1 MSEPFQF
8 MMGKYAAVVPADLYY
23 SRNHFWCRVVAG
35 KNRFGFSSYAIKL
48 MQDVYFLDWQVNAG
62 DKVALLEQ
70 IGHIETSKAVSD
82 LFAPIEGTLLGFNP
96 EVLADPSAIN
106 VDGYDK
112 GWLFEM
118 DGGIDSLMDANAY
131 YGFLAENWEKAQR
144 MLKGKINAGDD

>member
-1 MSEPFQF
+1 MSEPLQF
-8 MMGKYAAVVPADLYY
+8 MMGKYAAEVPADLYY

-82 LFAPIEGTLLGFNP
+82 LLRPLRAHCFVLIPMFWQTPLL
-96 EVLADPSAIN
+96 
-106 VDGYDK
+106 
-112 GWLFEM
+112 
-118 DGGIDSLMDANAY
+118 LM
-131 YGFLAENWEKAQR
+131 WMVMIKAGC
-144 MLKGKINAGDD
+144 LKWMAVSIA